1 MSLIDESEGEG
12 ESEYMNSSNNAI
24 SAILM
29 QYLTFHILA
38 FAEATFIYLDN
49 VTRAPNF
56 VVPRL
61 ADHVLF

>member
-12 ESEYMNSSNNAI
+12 GSEYMNSSNNAI

-29 QYLTFHILA
+29 QYLTFQILA
-38 FAEATFIYLDN
+38 FAEATFIYL
-49 VTRAPNF
+49 
-56 VVPRL
+56 

>member
-38 FAEATFIYLDN
+38 FAEHQFVTLDC
-49 VTRAPNF
+49 TK
-56 VVPRL
+56 L
-61 ADHVLF
+61 LFEYV